1 MAKEKKPRKIQIV
14 NRRAE
19 HEYYF
24 VKRYDAG
31 VVLHGT
37 EVKSIR
43 EGSANLTDSFCFF
56 KDGELYVKSM
66 FISEYKD
73 GTYNNHETRRLR
85 KLLLKKSE
93 LKVLE
98 RKMSEKGFSIVPIR
112 IFFNERGLA
121 KVEIAIAQ
129 GKKEYDKRNVL
140 KERDN
145 KRELDNLKKMKL

>member
-24 VKRYDAG
+24 VKRYEAG
-31 VVLHGT
+31 IVLYGT

-43 EGSANLTDSFCFF
+43 EGMANLTDSFCFF
-56 KDGELYVKSM
+56 KDDELYVKSM
-66 FISEYKD
+66 FVSEYKD

-85 KLLLKKSE
+85 KLLLKRSE

-98 RKMSEKGFSIVPIR
+98 RKMSEKGFAIVPIR
-112 IFFNERGLA
+112 IFFNDRGLA
-121 KVEIAIAQ
+121 KLEIALGQ
-129 GKKEYDKRNVL
+129 GKKEYDKRNTL

-145 KRELDNLKKMKL
+145 KRELDNLKKIKL